1 MINMPAAEEQT
12 IEIPKITL
20 NWSEWT
26 SWASI
31 ALLEHEGG
39 VHVPN
44 KVPGVYEA
52 KHEHLDECLTI
63 GKASDLRWRV
73 RQCLVRGK
81 APHSSG
87 SLIRANED
95 LTTVFVRGAI
105 TDRPAAAEEELHRLY
120 CSKYECLPKYTK
132 HT

>member
-1 MINMPAAEEQT
+1 MINMPVTKEQT
-12 IEIPKITL
+12 IDIPTITL

-31 ALLEHEGG
+31 ALLERDGG
-39 VHVPN
+39 VTIPN
-44 KVPGVYEA
+44 KTPGVYEA
-52 KHEHLDECLTI
+52 KHTHSDECLTI

-73 RQCLVRGK
+73 RQGLVRGK

-87 SLIRANED
+87 SLIRSNED
-95 LTTVFVRGAI
+95 LNTVIVRWAV

-120 CSKYECLPKYTK
+120 RCKFGCLPKYTK